1 MELDISLPLT
11 SREAKVLFDVL
22 DKYTDENYNE
32 IASIVQGRLEDL
44 IHEWEEENG
53 FENC

>member
-1 MELDISLPLT
+1 MDLEIKLPLT
-11 SREAKVLFDVL
+11 SREAKVLFGVL

-44 IHEWEEENG
+44 IHEWEDEND
-53 FENC
+53 ER